1 MELEA
6 ATLQGRSGLE
16 VGRVGWEGGWGRRE
30 RAESREQ
37 RAESRKQIAVTCLG
51 GEGREGKGTG
61 NRKQETG
68 TGSRR

>member
-1 MELEA
+1 M
-6 ATLQGRSGLE
+6 
-16 VGRVGWEGGWGRRE
+16 GGGMGKE
-30 RAESREQ
+30 RKSREQ
-37 RAESRKQIAVTCLG
+37 RAESRKQIAVNCLG